1 MNELQIMENK
11 ELRNKLAERYEVL
24 DKVKN
29 LITFSD
35 TGLITAQQISNYYE
49 VDYEV
54 VKKVWQRNKDEF
66 VEDGILTL
74 SGKEVKEKF
83 LGENQ
88 SLKKYSGGFSIDNI
102 DFSNKINLLFSRRA
116 VLRIG
121 MLLRDSKIAKEVRT
135 QLLNIEGKVDVET
148 KLSDINEEQSLALSL
163 GMALASGDLNAITIA
178 TGNMMAFKNRHIKK
192 LEVANKA
199 LSESILDWE
208 DRDKLNSAVRRFASR
223 TNVYFP
229 NVWNDLYKELKYG
242 YHIDVKTRDKKK
254 NEPLIST
261 IKEFEWP
268 TVIKC
273 FCAMCEREE
282 LDINDV
288 FSNKI

>member
-1 MNELQIMENK
+1 MNELQIIENK
-11 ELRNKLAERYEVL
+11 ELRNKLAKRYEVL

-35 TGLITAQQISNYYE
+35 TGLITTQKVAEYYE
-49 VDYEV
+49 VNYDAIMKIWE
-54 VKKVWQRNKDEF
+54 RNNDELK
-66 VEDGILTL
+66 EDGALLLKGNEI
-74 SGKEVKEKF
+74 KEKF
-83 LGENQ
+83 ALDKK
-88 SLKKYSGGFSIDNI
+88 SLSKFRGKFSYDNFEFTNGFNI
-102 DFSNKINLLFSRRA
+102 LLPRRA

-135 QLLNIEGKVDVET
+135 QLLNIEEKVDVET

-163 GMALASGDLNAITIA
+163 GMALISGDLNAITIA
-178 TGNMMAFKNRHIKK
+178 TGNMMAFKNRYIKK
-192 LEVANKA
+192 LEVVNKA

-208 DRDKLNSAVRRFASR
+208 DRDKLNSAVRRFVSR

-273 FCAMCEREE
+273 FLCYA
-282 LDINDV
+282 
-288 FSNKI
+288 